1 MTTPVVS
8 NFLFEEDDGGLMGA
22 KTCYVQTISFP
33 GSHLWIWIGDKSA
46 GAPNL
51 SLAMGSRN
59 GPANQVLSTNV
70 MNATRTDELSSQ
82 CRSLGEKISK
92 KLGGK
97 PVYLSCS
104 LPEEVTMAMEKD
116 LFRTIKLHPERF

>member
-1 MTTPVVS
+1 MVHKQNNVYVFSDVLVFYIDS
-8 NFLFEEDDGGLMGA
+8 NFF
-22 KTCYVQTISFP
+22 IP
-33 GSHLWIWIGDKSA
+33 
-46 GAPNL
+46 
-51 SLAMGSRN
+51 
-59 GPANQVLSTNV
+59 V

>member
-59 GPANQVLSTNV
+59 GPANQVLSTNGKY
-70 MNATRTDELSSQ
+70 RLQ
-82 CRSLGEKISK
+82 Y
-92 KLGGK
+92 LGGSESHIHNY
-97 PVYLSCS
+97 PV
-104 LPEEVTMAMEKD
+104 
-116 LFRTIKLHPERF
+116 LHPTTTLEFFL